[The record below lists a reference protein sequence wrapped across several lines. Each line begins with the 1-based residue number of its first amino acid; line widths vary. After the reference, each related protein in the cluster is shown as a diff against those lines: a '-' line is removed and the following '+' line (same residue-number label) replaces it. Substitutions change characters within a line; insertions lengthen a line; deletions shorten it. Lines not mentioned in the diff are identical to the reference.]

1 MTWQARAGINWP
13 DGKGERRAEPGDV
26 VPDAVVRD
34 NPWLLEQGA
43 VEATSGVAPVVAPE
57 PEPEEPTDG

>member
-13 DGKGERRAEPGDV
+13 DGKSERRAEPGDV

-34 NPWLLEQGA
+34 NPWLVEQGA
-43 VEATSGVAPVVAPE
+43 VESVQSAAPAVE
-57 PEPEEPTDG
+57 PETDPEEPTDG

>member
-1 MTWQARAGINWP
+1 MTWLARTGINWP

-34 NPWLLEQGA
+34 NPWLVEQGA